1 MLGLSFE
8 AQLVK
13 KVVND
18 IIKTLDR
25 VPLEVAKYPVGL
37 ETVKKAVIQKLH
49 LDSAQ
54 TVIKVG
60 IWGIG
65 GIGKT
70 TVAKA
75 VYNEVYGSFNATSF
89 VFNVRSTSLTKLQG
103 QILKDLVNYEKE
115 PPCVE
120 EGKFLLRHRLRGIR
134 ILVILDDVD
143 DRVQLDALAGL
154 WLSRGS
160 RLIITSRDKHILNAA
175 QISLEYIFQISGLQK
190 TEGLQLFC
198 WHAFLRPSPIPSY
211 EDLSKRIVEACK
223 GHPLSLEVIGAFL
236 YGKQNDTDIECWK
249 ETLDNIAINR
259 DIFKTLKISYSG
271 LSAEEREIFLDV
283 ACFFIGEG
291 TTNPIL
297 FWKSMYKNVHT
308 TITNL
313 SMKLLI
319 KIDEKGVFDMHDL
332 VRDMG
337 RIIAKKGKTRQWQ
350 MTQSSSLFDIVSNIN
365 KSGLHLY
372 KSYPGWRKMLCTP
385 SLRYLHLEHVQIED
399 NMESFHANLRWLRVD
414 SCSISSTKHSSNLFK
429 EANLAI
435 KKKSTSVVRSK
446 SQLRILDI
454 TDCSSLEKF
463 PDTIGNLTEL
473 QSLKLCRFQM
483 LTCIPNT
490 IANLSQLLYLNL
502 TYCENLSYLPETI
515 GNLSQLQYLNLTYC
529 ENLSHLPDTIGNLLQ
544 LQYLNLSRCLM
555 LECLPNTIANL
566 SQLLFLN
573 LTYCEGL
580 SYLPETIGSLSQLQ
594 YLNLSCCKILIGL
607 PDSIG
612 KLSQLKQLS
621 LSWCERLQSLPE
633 SISNLS
639 KLERLDLLSC
649 SSAWKSIPF
658 AFLIQPKLTL
668 LGLPLRLEE
677 RRRFLTENQD
687 QIMQRIARD
696 SSQVFGK
703 FMARFREIADYE
715 SRK

>member
-1 MLGLSFE
+1 MVPELMQCRSPPRVYVVHLKERFE

-103 QILKDLVNYEKE
+103 QILKDLINYEKE

-198 WHAFLRPSPIPSY
+198 WHAFLKPSPIPSY

-297 FWKSMYKNVHT
+297 FWKFMYKNVHT

-337 RIIAKKGKTRQWQ
+337 RIIAEKGKTRQWQ
-350 MTQSSSLFDIVSNIN
+350 MTQSSSLVDIVSNIN

-372 KSYPGWRKMLCTP
+372 KCYPGWRKMLCTP

-429 EANLAI
+429 EANLAL
-435 KKKSTSVVRSK
+435 KKKCTSVVRSK

-454 TDCSSLEKF
+454 TDCSSLEKL

-483 LTCIPNT
+483 LTRIPNT

-529 ENLSHLPDTIGNLLQ
+529 KNLSHLPDTIGNLLQ
-544 LQYLNLSRCLM
+544 LH
-555 LECLPNTIANL
+555 
-566 SQLLFLN
+566 
-573 LTYCEGL
+573 
-580 SYLPETIGSLSQLQ
+580 
-594 YLNLSCCKILIGL
+594 
-607 PDSIG
+607 IG

-703 FMARFREIADYE
+703 FMARFREIADNE